1 MQCAEYAFSKDGT
14 LIYLPTR
21 QLQRML
27 VWVDRKGAVERAPF
41 PPGGYLQV
49 ALSPDG
55 GRLAAITV
63 EKGEKYALF
72 FGDFARETLSRST
85 AEGAFLRLA
94 WTPNGK
100 RVAFGFSTGK
110 RRLPAV
116 FWQSADGSTPP
127 EPLTNEMDLQQEDP
141 SSFSPDGSLLLLN
154 VLNLGDTRSA
164 NTNWQ
169 IFVLPLRGERKLRPF
184 LQTRFT
190 DLGARFSPD
199 GQWVAY
205 VSNESGRDEV
215 FVRPFPGAG
224 AKWQI

>member
-1 MQCAEYAFSKDGT
+1 
-14 LIYLPTR
+14 
-21 QLQRML
+21 
-27 VWVDRKGAVERAPF
+27 
-41 PPGGYLQV
+41 
-49 ALSPDG
+49 
-55 GRLAAITV
+55 
-63 EKGEKYALF
+63 
-72 FGDFARETLSRST
+72 
-85 AEGAFLRLA
+85 
-94 WTPNGK
+94 
-100 RVAFGFSTGK
+100 
-110 RRLPAV
+110 
-116 FWQSADGSTPP
+116 
-127 EPLTNEMDLQQEDP
+127 MDLQQEDP

-190 DLGARFSPD
+190 DFGARFSPD

-224 AKWQI
+224 AKWQISTEGGSEPRWSRSSRELYYRVGDKMMIVDIETKPTFRPRRPRTLFEGRYYDIDEAYDVAPDGTRFLMIKEDLAESGPVHVNVVLNWFEEIRRRLPGAH